1 MKKSSKK
8 SSSSVPSAG
17 PRADV
22 VAGGGKASRELG
34 LAYCAAQAV
43 FVDRHAPTRYPGMI
57 SDTNIHHDG
66 GIIERVYA
74 AAVYFSNEMK
84 YHTSL
89 MHWKH
94 EIKYPQIW
102 RALHKK
108 SVVRSIVRNI
118 QERAAATTSDI
129 KPTIEEQLVIMGGRY
144 VELAKALLLCPPVP
158 GIHKGTFCHL
168 LDAILPKPSMKKI
181 ESHQHTVM
189 HTQGPDQFLIA
200 LLFFMLG
207 LLRHH
212 CVTDVDAD
220 EEEFPEQAR
229 RVHDCVVPW
238 HVHAITRAHAHTH
251 TPCVRRR
258 LLLTIVCVDF
268 IHSFI
273 HLSLSLSL

>member
-1 MKKSSKK
+1 M
-8 SSSSVPSAG
+8 
-17 PRADV
+17 

-66 GIIERVYA
+66 GVIERVYA
-74 AAVYFSNEMK
+74 ACVYFSNEMK

-89 MHWKH
+89 MHWKN
-94 EIKYPQIW
+94 EIRYPQIW

-108 SVVRSIVRNI
+108 SVVRGIVRTI

-129 KPTIEEQLVIMGGRY
+129 KPTLEQQLVIMGGRY

-158 GIHKGTFCHL
+158 
-168 LDAILPKPSMKKI
+168 SMKKI
-181 ESHQHTVM
+181 EAHQHTVM
-189 HTQGPDQFLIA
+189 RTQGPDQFLIA

-220 EEEFPEQAR
+220 EEKFPEQAR
-229 RVHDCVVPW
+229 TGVHDLCVPW
-238 HVHAITRAHAHTH
+238 HIDAVHATAT
-251 TPCVRRR
+251 
-258 LLLTIVCVDF
+258 
-268 IHSFI
+268 
-273 HLSLSLSL
+273 